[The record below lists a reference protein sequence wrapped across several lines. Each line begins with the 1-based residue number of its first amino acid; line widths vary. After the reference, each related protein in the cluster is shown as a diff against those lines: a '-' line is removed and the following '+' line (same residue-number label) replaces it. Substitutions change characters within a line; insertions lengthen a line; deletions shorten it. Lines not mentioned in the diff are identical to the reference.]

1 MNKKGQAWA
10 YGFMLGIIIFV
21 LALALAPAVAESTN
35 AARNDSVDGYTGM
48 NCSSPRDNFVKA
60 TCIATDISLLYFIG
74 ILIFIAGAVVT
85 AKFFF
90 GGSVE

>member
-1 MNKKGQAWA
+1 MNNKGQTMF
-10 YGFMLGIIIFV
+10 YGLMLGMIIFV

-35 AARNDSVDGYTGM
+35 NARNDSVDGYTGM
-48 NCSSPRDNFVKA
+48 NCSAPRDNFVRV
-60 TCIATDISLLYFIG
+60 TCIATDLSLPYFIG
-74 ILIFIAGAVVT
+74 ILIFIAGAIVT